1 MAVFTRLIRIG
12 LTLALA
18 AGCAMPA
25 VAAERDAPTLVIALY
40 AKPADRAALRGAL
53 ESGQVARLRRWKADG
68 VIAGYRLM
76 FTRYADSGVWDAM
89 EQLRFADEAALA
101 RWRAIERQ
109 APAGLAAPALALVQS
124 IETTPASLVRS
135 EAGGA
140 AATDPAVLV
149 IPYQALVPPGEYL
162 QYLDGY
168 TIPQFRGWIREGVLQ
183 SFDIVTSRY
192 PAGRAWNAMIM
203 LRYRDDAALAKRDV
217 VVARV
222 RAQLAADPAWK
233 AISDNKKAIRNER
246 VLAIADQIA
255 ADDAQ

>member
-1 MAVFTRLIRIG
+1 MAAFTRLIRIG
-12 LTLALA
+12 LALALA

-25 VAAERDAPTLVIALY
+25 MAAERSDPTLVIALY

-53 ESGQVARLRRWKADG
+53 ESGQVARLRRWKAEG

-89 EQLRFADEAALA
+89 EQLSFADDAALA

-109 APAGLAAPALALVQS
+109 SPAGLSAAALALVQS
-124 IETTPASLVRS
+124 IETTPATRVRS
-135 EAGGA
+135 DAGGA
-140 AATDPAVLV
+140 AADPVVLV
-149 IPYQALVPPGEYL
+149 IPYQALVPPADYL
-162 QYLDGY
+162 RYLDGY
-168 TIPQFRGWIREGVLQ
+168 TVPQFRGWMREGVLQ
-183 SFDIVTSRY
+183 SYDIVTSRY

-203 LRYRDDAALAKRDV
+203 LRYRDDAALARRDE

-222 RAQLAADPAWK
+222 RAQLALDPAWK